1 MSDICLQLKG
11 SVITAFILELYH
23 YTASEFTQQLE
34 DKINQAPAF
43 FEQSPVVISLDK
55 FEIAPDE
62 NTRGGNVRG
71 ENTPVEIDLLELVS
85 ICQQYNLQPMAFRCA
100 DARFIPAIKK
110 TGLVHL
116 PVNVS
121 RPSIKQAAQQ
131 TASSDIQTP
140 AVQNADSERAVSDP
154 LPGTQHNTQSD
165 SAVSRKSKIISRPV
179 RSGQQVYAEGADLII
194 LSQVSEGAEVLA
206 DGNIHVYGT
215 LRGRALAGV
224 KGDTS
229 ARVFC
234 KRLEAE
240 LVSIA
245 GHFMLSDSLREKVWA
260 QSAQVFLD
268 QQTLQ
273 VEAV

>member
-1 MSDICLQLKG
+1 MSEICLQLKG
-11 SVITAFILELYH
+11 SVITTFILELYH
-23 YTASEFTQQLE
+23 YSTSEFTQQLK

-43 FEQSPVVISLDK
+43 FEQSPVVISLEK
-55 FEIAPDE
+55 LE
-62 NTRGGNVRG
+62 NDPLET
-71 ENTPVEIDLLELVS
+71 DLTELVS
-85 ICQQYNLQPMAFRCA
+85 ICRQYKLQPMAFRCE
-100 DARFIPAIKK
+100 DARFIPLIAK

-116 PVNVS
+116 PVNAS
-121 RPSIKQAAQQ
+121 RASIKEEVDLSGSA
-131 TASSDIQTP
+131 DIQTP
-140 AVQNADSERAVSDP
+140 PVQNSVSKNSVQADQR
-154 LPGTQHNTQSD
+154 D
-165 SAVSRKSKIISRPV
+165 SPELRKNKIISRPV

-240 LVSIA
+240 LISIA
-245 GHFMLSDSLREKVWA
+245 GHFMLSDSLREKVWE

-273 VEAV
+273 VEAL